1 MNYDTLMYAH
11 LATVVPCFFL
21 GAFVLL
27 AKKGTP
33 FHRTAG
39 KIYMSLMAIT
49 AIIVLFMPARVGPTL
64 FNHFGYLHLFSALTL
79 ESIPSALIAIK
90 KGNVKKHKRGMIL
103 LYVGAI
109 LIAGAFTFVPGR
121 FLHTFFFG

>member
-1 MNYDTLMYAH
+1 MT
-11 LATVVPCFFL
+11 
-21 GAFVLL
+21 
-27 AKKGTP
+27 
-33 FHRTAG
+33 
-39 KIYMSLMAIT
+39 LMAIT

-79 ESIPSALIAIK
+79 ESIPSALIAIR
-90 KGNVKKHKRGMIL
+90 KGNVKRHKRSMIL

-121 FLHTFFFG
+121 FLYELFFG